1 MPFSWRA
8 GGLCGPGDP
17 AGVVGTMECVCALLQ
32 GPAVEL
38 RDDERLCKGQQ
49 ARPWP
54 PPPRGVGPAGENVLA
69 GPPAR
74 PLAPSETQ
82 SAPLLQLP
90 GPRAGG

>member
-8 GGLCGPGDP
+8 GGAVWARGSCWCRGHHG
-17 AGVVGTMECVCALLQ
+17 VCALLQ

-74 PLAPSETQ
+74 PLALLETQ
-82 SAPLLQLP
+82 SAPLLQP
-90 GPRAGG
+90 ARAWG